1 MTLPLKHVQVH
12 RPGPGVAEVWLNRP
26 EVRNAFNDEVIAEL
40 TQLFAAL
47 ALEPTLRVVV
57 LAGHGPA
64 FCAGADLHW
73 MRRMAQYAYQDNVND
88 ATALAQML
96 HVMDELPVPMVARVQ
111 GDVYAGGMGLVA
123 VCDVVVAV
131 PSAQFCLSE
140 ARLGLCPATISPYV
154 VRAMGVQAAR
164 RYMVTAERFDANQAH
179 AMGLVH
185 ELCQP
190 QDLDTRV
197 AELVQTML
205 ANGPAAMRACKDL
218 VRVVANQP
226 MTEALR
232 QETVRRIA
240 DIRVSDEGQEGI
252 QAFLNKRQPNWRTP
266 SEAA

>member
-1 MTLPLKHVQVH
+1 
-12 RPGPGVAEVWLNRP
+12 
-26 EVRNAFNDEVIAEL
+26 
-40 TQLFAAL
+40 
-47 ALEPTLRVVV
+47 
-57 LAGHGPA
+57 
-64 FCAGADLHW
+64 
-73 MRRMAQYAYQDNVND
+73 
-88 ATALAQML
+88 
-96 HVMDELPVPMVARVQ
+96 
-111 GDVYAGGMGLVA
+111 
-123 VCDVVVAV
+123 
-131 PSAQFCLSE
+131 
-140 ARLGLCPATISPYV
+140 
-154 VRAMGVQAAR
+154 GVQAAR

-197 AELVQTML
+197 AELVQTLL